1 MTAHAM
7 AEERQKCIDAG
18 MQDHIAKPIDPD
30 ALYRTLAAWC
40 KPKGTSQAVARAAPA
55 TQAEA
60 IPVVEGLDTAAGLR
74 RVGGNGKLYLKLLRQ
89 FVAGQSQTVASIRAS
104 LKAGDRKTAER
115 IAHTA
120 KGVSGNI
127 GADAVQRAAGRL
139 EQAIE
144 AGNENARMIAALD
157 RSLRKVLAQLEA
169 ALVESP
175 PQRTGPAAH
184 AVDAQKLK
192 EVLARLAALLRVSD
206 GEAIRLLSSEEA
218 LLRPALGPDFVA
230 LERAVNDFD
239 FDSALER
246 LQSSADQHN
255 VAL

>member
-1 MTAHAM
+1 M
-7 AEERQKCIDAG
+7 
-18 MQDHIAKPIDPD
+18 
-30 ALYRTLAAWC
+30 
-40 KPKGTSQAVARAAPA
+40 
-55 TQAEA
+55 
-60 IPVVEGLDTAAGLR
+60 
-74 RVGGNGKLYLKLLRQ
+74 KLLRQ

-127 GADAVQRAAGRL
+127 GAAAVERDAGSL

-144 AGNENARMIAALD
+144 ARKENAKMIAALD
-157 RSLRKVLAQLEA
+157 RSLSKVLAQLNA
-169 ALVESP
+169 ALVESLP
-175 PQRTGPAAH
+175 ERPGPATQAG
-184 AVDAQKLK
+184 DAKKLQ

-206 GEAIRLLSSEEA
+206 GEAIKVLSSEEA

-230 LERAVNDFD
+230 LEKAVNDFD

-246 LQSSADQHN
+246 LKSSADTHN